1 MSETKKGFIQL
12 HLSVLL
18 AGFTGLFGRLI
29 TLNEVDIVWY
39 RMLFT
44 TCILIVFTG
53 LPRVGWHKFWQ
64 LCGCGALLG
73 CHWILFY
80 GSIKASN
87 VSIGV
92 ICFSLIG
99 FFTALFEPLLFK
111 EKRFSWIE
119 LLFALITVA
128 GVLCIFSLD
137 ARYRTGIAIGTVS
150 SAVCA
155 LYAISN
161 KKASVGVRSR
171 TVLMYQM
178 AGGLVAVSLI
188 APLYLCIFP
197 SQQAVLVVPEGSNLW
212 FMLCHAL
219 FCTVGMYILQIQA
232 LKRLSA
238 FTVNLTY
245 NLEPC
250 YTIAMAFIIF
260 GESREI
266 NFSFYLG
273 ISLIV
278 LSVLLQTLRVWL
290 CKH

>member
-1 MSETKKGFIQL
+1 MNETKKGFIQL

-44 TCILIVFTG
+44 SLILLTFTG
-53 LPRVGWHKFWQ
+53 LPKVDRKKFLQ

-73 CHWILFY
+73 THWILFY

-99 FFTALFEPLLFK
+99 FFTAILEPLLFK
-111 EKRFSWIE
+111 KRFSWLE
-119 LLFALITVA
+119 LLLSLITVA
-128 GVLCIFSLD
+128 GVLCIFSFD
-137 ARYRTGIAIGTVS
+137 ARYRYGIAIGIVS

-155 LYAISN
+155 LYAICN

-178 AGGLVAVSLI
+178 AGGLVVVSAI
-188 APLYLCIFP
+188 IPLYLWFFP
-197 SQQAVLVVPEGSNLW
+197 SEHPVVVLPEGSNLW
-212 FMLCHAL
+212 LMLCHAL
-219 FCTVGMYILQIQA
+219 FCTVGMYLLQIQA

-250 YTIAMAFIIF
+250 YTILMAFLIF
-260 GESREI
+260 GEGREV
-266 NFSFYLG
+266 NFSFYIG
-273 ISLIV
+273 IILIL
-278 LSVLLQTLRVWL
+278 LSVLLQTRFAL
-290 CKH
+290 KKN